1 MNYTKIASRV
11 VKTISVAS
19 TTLFMYSAT
28 ITEAHAG
35 PAVSFMYD
43 YLGLNQ
49 SECLQRS
56 GYILGLSQLQSPS
69 NATNVNQAPIA
80 MGENS
85 EITAIIDCSDA
96 TNEGRV
102 TVMVGHSSSADLA
115 LDWAKTLLESMR

>member
-19 TTLFMYSAT
+19 TSLFMYSAT
-28 ITEAHAG
+28 ITDAHAG

-43 YLGLNQ
+43 YLGLNH

-56 GYILGLSQLQSPS
+56 AYVLVESQLQSPS
-69 NATNVNQAPIA
+69 NGTNINQAPIV

-85 EITAIIDCSDA
+85 EITAIIDCSEVA
-96 TNEGRV
+96 NEGRV
-102 TVMVGHSSSADLA
+102 TVMVGHSSNADIA